1 MSLLEQPLRRGC
13 EADLDGYRCPIP
25 IAADE
30 SALGLDDVAGLVGR
44 FDVFNIKL
52 DKCGGLTEALLI
64 AEEARRLGLGVMV
77 GNMVGT
83 SLAMAPAFIVGQH
96 CDVVDLDGPTFLT
109 HDRTPVVR
117 ISRRHDLVR
126 QRRLGIE
133 ARGMN
138 EPAEPSNWFG
148 QPRGLTILFLTNMWE
163 TFSYY
168 GMRALL
174 VYYMTKQ
181 LLISQQHSSLIY
193 GTYTSF
199 AYFTPIV
206 GGAIADRYLGK
217 KRAVIIGATT
227 MAAGHFMMA
236 FEPLFYFALATI
248 ALGNGLFLPSLPSQI
263 NDLYG
268 PDDPRR
274 GWAYNVYYVGV
285 NVGGFLA
292 PLICGTLG
300 ETFGWHYGFGAA
312 GVGMLAGLAHLPC
325 RPALP
330 AVLANTGKYPSGA
343 SAGAALGSRRDTF
356 MLLLGVGLAVTV
368 FRGSYE
374 QVGNTVALWIE
385 GVNRHVGSREIPM
398 TWFQSLNPL
407 LVIVLTPFLL
417 ARWRRRADAGREHSP
432 LQKMATGAL
441 IVGGAYALLALA
453 SALAPTGASWLW
465 LAGLLPRP
473 DARRA
478 LHLADGTWPVC
489 AACTA

>member
-1 MSLLEQPLRRGC
+1 V
-13 EADLDGYRCPIP
+13 LD
-25 IAADE
+25 
-30 SALGLDDVAGLVGR
+30 
-44 FDVFNIKL
+44 
-52 DKCGGLTEALLI
+52 
-64 AEEARRLGLGVMV
+64 
-77 GNMVGT
+77 
-83 SLAMAPAFIVGQH
+83 
-96 CDVVDLDGPTFLT
+96 
-109 HDRTPVVR
+109 
-117 ISRRHDLVR
+117 
-126 QRRLGIE
+126 RRLGIE
-133 ARGMN
+133 ARRMTDR
-138 EPAEPSNWFG
+138 AEPSNWFG

-181 LLISQQHSSLIY
+181 LLISQEHSSLIY

-217 KRAVIIGATT
+217 KWAVIIGATT

-236 FEPLFYFALATI
+236 FEPMFYVALATI

-292 PLICGTLG
+292 PLICGTIG
-300 ETFGWHYGFGAA
+300 EIYGWHYGFGVA
-312 GVGMLAGLAHLPC
+312 GVGMLAGLVIYLAGQRYLPPS
-325 RPALP
+325 RTPASILP
-330 AVLANTGKYPSGA
+330 EGALEQRGGSG
-343 SAGAALGSRRDTF
+343 RDTF
-356 MLLLGVGLAVTV
+356 MLLLAVGLAVTV
-368 FRGSYE
+368 FRGAYE

-385 GVNRHVGSREIPM
+385 GVNRHVGSAEIPM

-407 LVIVLTPFLL
+407 LVIVLTPVLL
-417 ARWRRRADAGREHSP
+417 ARWKRKADSGREHSP

-441 IVGGAYALLALA
+441 IVAGSYALLAAAATLSPSGASWWWVVGYFLVLTLGELYILPTGLGLFARLA
-453 SALAPTGASWLW
+453 PPKLGATTVAAWYLAIFTGSLTAGFIGSWYSSVRPAVYFLILTGVASLAAVLLILLDRRARAVEEARIAERSALAVVPEG
-465 LAGLLPRP
+465 LA
-473 DARRA
+473 AN
-478 LHLADGTWPVC
+478 V
-489 AACTA
+489 